1 MNNHYRYPKQVPVKT
16 SKSESMSKDLVKRG
30 FRFVGSTIVY
40 SFMQASGM
48 TNDHLLQ
55 CFRHQA
61 CSALAG
67 NEATDSEC
75 IPILKDASP
84 FSLEMHEDK
93 HGDSNVDTPCNNTNP
108 NNINTDMM
116 LAGTDLDTTE
126 DTMPDDTEQDRMNAD
141 SVFES
146 DPNNMNLEIV
156 LNDTDSDGLNICP
169 SSVNTGLDGCL
180 VICKSGVE
188 S

>member
-61 CSALAG
+61 CSVLAG
-67 NEATDSEC
+67 NEVADSEC
-75 IPILKDASP
+75 IPIPKDASP
-84 FSLEMHEDK
+84 FSLEIHEDM
-93 HGDSNVDTPCNNTNP
+93 DTPCNNTNP
-108 NNINTDMM
+108 DNVNTDMI
-116 LAGTDLDTTE
+116 LAGMNLNTTE
-126 DTMPDDTEQDRMNAD
+126 DIMSGDTEQDRMNAD
-141 SVFES
+141 SVFDS
-146 DPNNMNLEIV
+146 DPNNTNLEIV

-169 SSVNTGLDGCL
+169 SSVNPELDGCL
-180 VICKSGVE
+180 VISKSGVE